1 MVSGTTLGK
10 EKPDGTVYY
19 INMPSFTLD
28 DIFDKG
34 LFNRS
39 WDHVGEYSVCY
50 TENYF
55 SLERFDMDR
64 THWRVLFRLD
74 GSTQIRENDM
84 TSGVPKGEPSGKSS
98 PFETQLEPM
107 ESLDIQPMVLEA
119 PVVQE
124 HTVQT
129 VHTAQTVQ
137 TVPMVFVTADPA
149 IPTIPASRRRCC

>member
-28 DIFDKG
+28 DVFDQG

-39 WDHVGEYSVCY
+39 WDQVGEYSVCY

-84 TSGVPKGEPSGKSS
+84 TSGVAKGEPLGKSS
-98 PFETQLEPM
+98 PIEEHLEPM
-107 ESLDIQPMVLEA
+107 ENSDMPHMVLDVPGVQGRAASIAPMVI
-119 PVVQE
+119 
-124 HTVQT
+124 
-129 VHTAQTVQ
+129 
-137 TVPMVFVTADPA
+137 VTADA
-149 IPTIPASRRRCC
+149 VIPVIPAPRRRCC